1 MIALFQSRTCTRP
14 GVAAALCLISF
25 TLCWGQTTNA
35 PTRTADHTAALFNV
49 PPAELPDRIVQ
60 MVLAT
65 PESERRNTTA
75 QLVRT
80 SARLRPGAILPVI
93 AAVARAA
100 PELAA
105 TAAETAAL
113 EHRKLAT
120 YIAQVAVA
128 NATNKCRQI
137 VAGVCRAAPEQVKAV
152 ACAVAELEPNLAHE
166 ILAGVSDAFPDLAP
180 YIAEV
185 LTEYQGT
192 VPSVRLILDRA
203 IARMLK
209 DKDKLPPDSI
219 FNKPL
224 PEWPFEPGLDPRRKN
239 IGGVDYSRP

>member
-1 MIALFQSRTCTRP
+1 MTATLQRTRLRP
-14 GVAAALCLISF
+14 GVTVVLCLISL
-25 TLCWGQTTNA
+25 TLCWGQTTNTPA
-35 PTRTADHTAALFNV
+35 RSADHTAALLNV
-49 PPAELPDRIVQ
+49 PPTELPDRIVQ

-65 PESERRNTTA
+65 PESERRNTTV

-93 AAVARAA
+93 AAVARAT

-105 TAAETAAL
+105 TAAETAAS

-152 ACAVAELEPNLAHE
+152 ACAVAELEPNLGHE
-166 ILAGVSDAFPDLAP
+166 ILAGVSDAFPHLAP
-180 YIAEV
+180 YISEV
-185 LTEYQGT
+185 LAEYQGT

-203 IARMLK
+203 IAKMLR
-209 DKDKLPPDSI
+209 DKEKLPPDSI

-224 PEWPFEPGLDPRRKN
+224 PEWPFEPGADPHRKSS
-239 IGGVDYSRP
+239 GGVDYSRP